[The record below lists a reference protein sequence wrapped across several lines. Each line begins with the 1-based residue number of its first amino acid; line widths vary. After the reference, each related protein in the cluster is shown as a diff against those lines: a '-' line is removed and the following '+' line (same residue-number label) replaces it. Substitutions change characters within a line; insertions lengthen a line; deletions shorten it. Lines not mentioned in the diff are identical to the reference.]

1 MRLLMERLGVGSF
14 TTPSEG
20 WCGDCAESDERE
32 VLLLRRGEEADW
44 RRANEEDERRA
55 EFGVRGPLCDAAP
68 LLEDVLARRSCDR
81 ETRRML
87 LFRSSWSCPLV
98 A

>member
-55 EFGVRGPLCDAAP
+55 EFGVRGH
-68 LLEDVLARRSCDR
+68 
-81 ETRRML
+81 
-87 LFRSSWSCPLV
+87 
-98 A
+98 